1 MLKINELT
9 IGFGEKPS
17 VLTDISFDVA
27 AGESVLICGAA
38 GSGKTTL
45 LSVAAGIIP
54 RLIRPGSITGQT
66 ALNGI
71 PFSTISKKALYAS
84 ISIVFQNVEDQLWD
98 LSLEDLIA
106 FPLENR
112 GVQKSE
118 IRHRISELLGQLQL
132 NSLRGRRVL
141 TLSGGERRMA
151 AIAAAMAAKP
161 QLLVLDEPTTGL
173 DPSARSR
180 LVETLSSLRT
190 EIPMLL
196 IADQDAVSLAPV
208 ADQIGLLK
216 DGRLS
221 KPLSGGSMMRD
232 SERWLDAGVLPPIRM
247 KTRRDAAPKG
257 ETLID
262 VENLKSNLVR
272 SDGIHVLQ
280 DISFQM
286 QAGEIVGLIGRN
298 GAGKTTL
305 FQSVLGL
312 SKIVGGAVNIDKVNA
327 DNWTPAQRARRV
339 GYLPQNMRRILFN
352 LTVLDE
358 VLFAATGS
366 TKPIRDA
373 AVVERAMLNL
383 AKYGL
388 ADHAQDNPFALSS
401 RAQAMLGLA
410 CVESTGCSLAILD
423 EPLLARDI
431 EGRRMLDTFLD
442 GLVKQGRA
450 ALIISHDLELI
461 DDIAQRTMILDEGRM
476 VFDGETSEVWTSDAF
491 KSLDWMPP
499 RLVLEQA

>member
-17 VLTDISFDVA
+17 VLTGISLDVA
-27 AGESVLICGAA
+27 DGESVLICGAA

-45 LSVAAGIIP
+45 LSAAAGIIP
-54 RLIRPGSITGQT
+54 HLIRPGTISGQIE
-66 ALNGI
+66 LNGT
-71 PFSTISKKALYAS
+71 PFSAVGKKVLYAS
-84 ISIVFQNVEDQLWD
+84 VNIVFQNVEDQLWD
-98 LSLEDLIA
+98 LSVEDLIA

-118 IRHRISELLGQLQL
+118 IRQRIGELSGQLQL
-132 NSLRGRRVL
+132 DSLRGRRVL

-151 AIAAAMAAKP
+151 AIAAAMAARP
-161 QLLVLDEPTTGL
+161 RLLVLDEPTTGL

-180 LVETLSSLRT
+180 LVETLLELRT

-196 IADQDAVSLAPV
+196 IADQDAVSLAPL
-208 ADQIGLLK
+208 ADRIGLLK

-221 KPLSGGSMMRD
+221 KPLSSASMMRG
-232 SERWLDAGVLPPIRM
+232 SESWLSAGVLPPSRM
-247 KTRRDAAPKG
+247 KKRRDAAAKG
-257 ETLID
+257 ETLIE
-262 VENLKSNLVR
+262 VAKLKSSLTR
-272 SDGIHVLQ
+272 SDGKHVLQ
-280 DISFQM
+280 DVSFQL

-312 SKIVGGAVNIDKVNA
+312 SKVVDGVVNIDRANA
-327 DNWTPAQRARRV
+327 GHWTPAQRARRV

-358 VLFAATGS
+358 VIFAATGS
-366 TKPIRDA
+366 TKPNRDA
-373 AVVERAMLNL
+373 AVIDNAMLSL

-388 ADHAQDNPFALSS
+388 ADHAGDNPFALSS

-431 EGRRMLDTFLD
+431 EGRRMLDIFLD
-442 GLVKQGRA
+442 DLVKQGRA

-461 DDIAQRTMILDEGRM
+461 DDIAERTLILDEGRM

-491 KSLDWMPP
+491 RKLGWMPP
-499 RLVLEQA
+499 RPVLEHA